1 MERPKTNNPKLI
13 RVIQVYPIKMSSNRP
28 VRKAAVRAQK
38 RIRTIIENEADLDLA
53 LNPPTKP
60 NYDDSVAVLKY
71 LLVKCD
77 NCTYED
83 ERIDVVK
90 QIFQHLVSKPD
101 ILIYEPGF
109 RSAVA
114 DKIREIQTYIYRR
127 NVLYK
132 KANYDTALDLMKAS
146 MGLNIKNSKVR
157 ENINREIANIRRH
170 LRSYEL
176 WANTELQETLRAV
189 KKVLDEIKQH
199 PEYVLE

>member
-1 MERPKTNNPKLI
+1 
-13 RVIQVYPIKMSSNRP
+13 MSSNRP

-71 LLVKCD
+71 LLVKCE

-83 ERIDVVK
+83 ERIDVVE